1 MPGYRV
7 NAMSLLSKFMPGK
20 PKQVPQSY
28 QPVLEAQ
35 EVIDLFSR
43 LTLHQQAALLRLI
56 SRNVIV
62 NIDGQDIHGL
72 DLDYEVEGA
81 IIKATES
88 LD

>member
-1 MPGYRV
+1 MKKWL
-7 NAMSLLSKFMPGK
+7 NNIMASDK
-20 PKQVPQSY
+20 PVPQSY
-28 QPVLEAQ
+28 RPVMEAQ
-35 EVIDLFSR
+35 EIVDVFSR
-43 LTLHQQAALLRLI
+43 TTLHQQAALLRLI

-62 NIDGQDIHGL
+62 NIDGQDINGL

>member
-1 MPGYRV
+1 MKKWL
-7 NAMSLLSKFMPGK
+7 NNIMASDK
-20 PKQVPQSY
+20 PVPQSY
-28 QPVLEAQ
+28 RPVMEAQ
-35 EVIDLFSR
+35 EIVDVFSR
-43 LTLHQQAALLRLI
+43 TTLHQQAALLRLI

-72 DLDYEVEGA
+72 DLNYEVEGA

>member
-1 MPGYRV
+1 MV
-7 NAMSLLSKFMPGK
+7 SDK
-20 PKQVPQSY
+20 PVPQSY
-28 QPVLEAQ
+28 RPVMEAQ
-35 EVIDLFSR
+35 EIVDVFSR
-43 LTLHQQAALLRLI
+43 TTLHQQAALLRLI

-62 NIDGQDIHGL
+62 TIDGQDIHGL

>member
-1 MPGYRV
+1 MV
-7 NAMSLLSKFMPGK
+7 SDK
-20 PKQVPQSY
+20 PVPQSY
-28 QPVLEAQ
+28 RPVMEAQ
-35 EVIDLFSR
+35 EIVDVFSR
-43 LTLHQQAALLRLI
+43 TTLHQQAALLRLI

-62 NIDGQDIHGL
+62 NIDGQDINGL

>member
-1 MPGYRV
+1 MQMKKWL
-7 NAMSLLSKFMPGK
+7 NNIMASDK
-20 PKQVPQSY
+20 PVPQSY
-28 QPVLEAQ
+28 RPVMEAQ
-35 EVIDLFSR
+35 EIVDVFSR
-43 LTLHQQAALLRLI
+43 TTLHQQAALLRLI

-72 DLDYEVEGA
+72 DLDYEVEAA

>member
-1 MPGYRV
+1 MKKWL
-7 NAMSLLSKFMPGK
+7 NNIMASDK
-20 PKQVPQSY
+20 PVPQSY
-28 QPVLEAQ
+28 RPVMEAQ
-35 EVIDLFSR
+35 EIVDVFSR
-43 LTLHQQAALLRLI
+43 TTLHQQAALLRLI

-88 LD
+88 TD